1 MLLILMYHRAAPPHL
16 GLGNPPEV
24 LESHFATLRTRANI
38 VLPGEPLPPRRL
50 NVCLTFDDA
59 YADFYFR
66 VFPLLKKHS
75 LRAVLAVP
83 TAFILD
89 GTTRDPEARLAVP
102 QLAAMQA
109 NTFREQAPFC
119 TWPEL
124 REMQSAGCVQMASH
138 SHHHPDMRR
147 PDTDVD
153 FECLHSRQLLE
164 TNLGRS
170 VDTFVYPYGSVN
182 ARAHQSVSRHYQYG
196 IRVGAAFNHAW
207 QPRHQP
213 LCRVGADNVPDI
225 ASRLG
230 IRQLAGFSL
239 KMLGNQLRAAA
250 GKWR

>member
-66 VFPLLKKHS
+66 VFPLLKKYA
-75 LRAVLAVP
+75 LRAMLAVP
-83 TAFILD
+83 TAFILEQ
-89 GTTRDPEARLAVP
+89 TIIAPEIRLAVP
-102 QLAAMQA
+102 QADAMQGD
-109 NTFREQAPFC
+109 TYREKAAFC
-119 TWPEL
+119 TWEEL
-124 REMQSAGCVQMASH
+124 REMQSSGQVQMASH

-153 FECLHSRQLLE
+153 YECRHSRELLE
-164 TNLGRS
+164 KNLGRPVAS
-170 VDTFVYPYGSVN
+170 FIYPYGSVN
-182 ARAHQSVSRHYQYG
+182 ARAHQAVGRHYQYG
-196 IRVGAAFNHAW
+196 IRVGGALNHSW

-213 LCRVGADNVPDI
+213 LSRVGADNVPDI
-225 ASRLG
+225 SSLLG
-230 IRQLAGFSL
+230 LRQLAGFSL
-239 KMLGNQLRAAA
+239 KMWGNHLRAAT

>member
-24 LESHFATLRTRANI
+24 LESHFSTLRTRANF
-38 VLPGEPLPPRRL
+38 VLPGDPLPPRRL

-66 VFPLLKKHS
+66 VFPLLIKHS

-83 TAFILD
+83 TAFIVES
-89 GTTRDPEARLAVP
+89 TRLSPEIRLAMP
-102 QLAAMQA
+102 QADAMQGD
-109 NTFREQAPFC
+109 TFREKAPFC
-119 TWPEL
+119 TWAEL
-124 REMQSAGCVQMASH
+124 REMQSGGLVQMASH

-153 FECLHSRQLLE
+153 FECLQSKKLLE
-164 TNLGRS
+164 NNLGRP
-170 VDTFVYPYGSVN
+170 VDTFIYPYGSVN
-182 ARAHQSVSRHYQYG
+182 ARAHQAVSRHYKYG
-196 IRVGAAFNHAW
+196 IRVGAALNRTW

-213 LCRVGADNVPDI
+213 LSRVGADNVTDV
-225 ASRLG
+225 SSLFG
-230 IRQLAGFSL
+230 TRQLAGFGL
-239 KMLGNQLRAAA
+239 KMLGNQLRAAT

>member
-1 MLLILMYHRAAPPHL
+1 MLLILMYHRAAPTHL
-16 GLGNPPEV
+16 GLGNPPAV
-24 LESHFATLRTRANI
+24 LESHFVTLRTRANI
-38 VLPGEPLPPRRL
+38 VLPGDPLTPRRL

-66 VFPLLKKHS
+66 VFPLLKKYS

-89 GTTRDPEARLAVP
+89 DTTRDPEARLAVP
-102 QLAAMQA
+102 QLAAMQG

-124 REMQSAGCVQMASH
+124 REMQSSGYVQMASH

-153 FECLHSRQLLE
+153 FECAHSQALLE
-164 TNLGRS
+164 HNLGRP
-170 VDTFVYPYGSVN
+170 VDTFIYPYGSVN
-182 ARAHQSVSRHYQYG
+182 ARAHQAVTRHYQYG
-196 IRVGAAFNHAW
+196 MRVGAALNHTW

-213 LCRVGADNVPDI
+213 LSRVGADNLADI
-225 ASRLG
+225 SPLLG
-230 IRQLAGFSL
+230 PRRLAGFGL
-239 KMLGNQLRAAA
+239 KWLGNNLRAAT